1 MRSNRY
7 AVTTIAVRRGAATFI
22 VADTQGGAVT
32 DRDGGDTGDEHVCE
46 ACEESF
52 ETETAL
58 ERHLHES
65 GLVD

>member
-7 AVTTIAVRRGAATFI
+7 AATTIAVRRGADTFI
-22 VADTQGGAVT
+22 TTDMKGGAVI
-32 DRDGGDTGDEHVCE
+32 DRDGGDTGDGHVCE

-58 ERHLHES
+58 ERHLHEA

>member
-7 AVTTIAVRRGAATFI
+7 AVTTITVRRGADTFI
-22 VADTQGGAVT
+22 IADMKGGAVT
-32 DRDGGDTGDEHVCE
+32 DRDGGDTGDGHVCE

-52 ETETAL
+52 ETATAL
-58 ERHLHES
+58 ERHLHEA

>member
-1 MRSNRY
+1 M
-7 AVTTIAVRRGAATFI
+7 
-22 VADTQGGAVT
+22 QGGAVT
-32 DRDGGDTGDEHVCE
+32 DGDGGDTDDEHVCE

-58 ERHLHES
+58 KRHLHES

>member
-7 AVTTIAVRRGAATFI
+7 AVTTTTVRRKAATFI
-22 VADTQGGAVT
+22 VADIQGGAVT

-46 ACEESF
+46 TCEESF

-58 ERHLHES
+58 ERHLHEA

>member
-1 MRSNRY
+1 MRWE
-7 AVTTIAVRRGAATFI
+7 AATFI
-22 VADTQGGAVT
+22 VADIQGGAVT
-32 DRDGGDTGDEHVCE
+32 NRDGGDTGDEHVCE

>member
-1 MRSNRY
+1 M
-7 AVTTIAVRRGAATFI
+7 
-22 VADTQGGAVT
+22 QGGAMT
-32 DRDGGDTGDEHVCE
+32 DRDGGDTDGEHVCE

-58 ERHLHES
+58 ERHLHEA

>member
-22 VADTQGGAVT
+22 IADMKGGAVT
-32 DRDGGDTGDEHVCE
+32 DRDGGDTDDEHVCE

-58 ERHLHES
+58 ERHLHEA